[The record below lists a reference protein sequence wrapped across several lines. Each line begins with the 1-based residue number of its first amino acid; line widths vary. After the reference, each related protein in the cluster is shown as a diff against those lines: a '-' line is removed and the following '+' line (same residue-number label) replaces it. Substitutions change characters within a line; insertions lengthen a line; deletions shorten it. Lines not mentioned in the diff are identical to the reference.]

1 MAAHLHPPKERGYQF
16 QTPSGSFLM
25 RGDIARACIIMHDPR
40 EGATSLRPAACCCPA
55 ALPSN
60 RKFLHLSHQSAS
72 ATDPT
77 TAPARCWLMPTR
89 RCLFWILKKYVK
101 RAKFGL
107 LQPLSRP
114 PPLPWPGSTALP
126 DADIAAP
133 KYGNHFRFKA
143 KRRTLVATAAPR
155 NDQHFQLQQRN
166 AGHYLLC
173 RPHGLEHSPSRSPSS
188 YCLSLSAL
196 SARLQLIST
205 LSNLSLSTV
214 SCLGIHLIFMRSKM
228 LRPRS
233 PPNMVHIHF
242 AVTVCAPSFFTNSL
256 REQRRLFIIFLFIA
270 RRAGCT
276 FPRPLPLSLSLF
288 TPFASLSLTLPTP
301 VSFMCFMKFFA

>member
-1 MAAHLHPPKERGYQF
+1 MAIIFALRR
-16 QTPSGSFLM
+16 SG
-25 RGDIARACIIMHDPR
+25 ARSSRLLSLGMTNIFNYNKGMPVIIYYADRM
-40 EGATSLRPAACCCPA
+40 
-55 ALPSN
+55 
-60 RKFLHLSHQSAS
+60 AS
-72 ATDPT
+72 ST
-77 TAPARCWLMPTR
+77 
-89 RCLFWILKKYVK
+89 V
-101 RAKFGL
+101 
-107 LQPLSRP
+107 PLP
-114 PPLPWPGSTALP
+114 PPP
-126 DADIAAP
+126 
-133 KYGNHFRFKA
+133 
-143 KRRTLVATAAPR
+143 
-155 NDQHFQLQQRN
+155 
-166 AGHYLLC
+166 
-173 RPHGLEHSPSRSPSS
+173 S

-276 FPRPLPLSLSLF
+276 FPRPFLSHSLSLPLLLLPLF
-288 TPFASLSLTLPTP
+288 LSLFLRLS
-301 VSFMCFMKFFA
+301 VLCVL

>member
-1 MAAHLHPPKERGYQF
+1 MDCPGLH
-16 QTPSGSFLM
+16 S
-25 RGDIARACIIMHDPR
+25 
-40 EGATSLRPAACCCPA
+40 CP
-55 ALPSN
+55 
-60 RKFLHLSHQSAS
+60 
-72 ATDPT
+72 
-77 TAPARCWLMPTR
+77 
-89 RCLFWILKKYVK
+89 
-101 RAKFGL
+101 G
-107 LQPLSRP
+107 
-114 PPLPWPGSTALP
+114 LPWPGWTALP

-173 RPHGLEHSPSRSPSS
+173 RPHGLKHSPSPPPPS

-214 SCLGIHLIFMRSKM
+214 SWLGIHLIFMRSKM

-233 PPNMVHIHF
+233 PSQHGTYTFCSHCLCPVIF
-242 AVTVCAPSFFTNSL
+242 QTACASKGGFS
-256 REQRRLFIIFLFIA
+256 
-270 RRAGCT
+270 
-276 FPRPLPLSLSLF
+276 
-288 TPFASLSLTLPTP
+288 
-301 VSFMCFMKFFA
+301 